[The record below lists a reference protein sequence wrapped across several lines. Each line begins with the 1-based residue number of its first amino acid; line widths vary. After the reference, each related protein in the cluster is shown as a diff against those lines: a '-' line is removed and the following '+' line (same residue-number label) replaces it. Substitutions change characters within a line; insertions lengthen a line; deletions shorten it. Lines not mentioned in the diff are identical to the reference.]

1 MEIPVGDNS
10 VIGRDTLVTLISAME
25 YLDII
30 KKYLPGTINVVK
42 LNSFSYDQLNFA
54 LLRIY
59 NDSKHPTEAV
69 LFDGGIAEPYTADD
83 IIMRLTDGRDST
95 GWFRL
100 DGAGTTDQ
108 MIADDTR
115 YISPDGWIYFLAC
128 INHPP
133 FIGTSSS
140 STAIPPS

>member
-1 MEIPVGDNS
+1 V
-10 VIGRDTLVTLISAME
+10 E

-42 LNSFSYDQLNFA
+42 LNSFSYDRLNFT
-54 LLRIY
+54 LLRI
-59 NDSKHPTEAV
+59 NNGSKHPTEAV

-133 FIGTSSS
+133 SIGTSSS

>member
-1 MEIPVGDNS
+1 
-10 VIGRDTLVTLISAME
+10 ME
-25 YLDII
+25 YLDVI

-100 DGAGTTDQ
+100 DDAGTTDQ
-108 MIADDTR
+108 MIADGTR
-115 YISPDGWIYFLAC
+115 YTSPDGRIYFLAC
-128 INHPP
+128 INRPP
-133 FIGTSSS
+133 YIGASSS

>member
-1 MEIPVGDNS
+1 MYPPD
-10 VIGRDTLVTLISAME
+10 
-25 YLDII
+25 
-30 KKYLPGTINVVK
+30 PINVEK
-42 LNSFSYDQLNFA
+42 HNSFSYFRLIFA
-54 LLRIY
+54 LLCIN

-100 DGAGTTDQ
+100 DNAGTTDQ
-108 MIADDTR
+108 MIADDTG
-115 YISPDGWIYFLAC
+115 YTGPDGRIYFLAC